1 MLVLAA
7 GAIAGCGGGAHFA
20 NLPRPP
26 IPINLTVYIN
36 NQRVSISPSSVGA
49 GPVQLIVTNQAN
61 SAESL
66 IVLPAGTSAGQALA
80 DTGPLSPQ
88 ATANVTV
95 DLDSPGAYTVA
106 IAPSSS
112 TEAAAASPTGI
123 QPALLRVGKPRPS
136 ASNQLLNP

>member
-1 MLVLAA
+1 MVVLAA
-7 GAIAGCGGGAHFA
+7 GAIAGCGGGTHFA

-26 IPINLTVYIN
+26 NPINLAVYIN
-36 NQRVSISPSSVGA
+36 NQRVSISPSSIGA
-49 GPVQLIVTNQAN
+49 GPVQLIVTNQASN
-61 SAESL
+61 AESL

-95 DLDSPGAYTVA
+95 DLTSPGAYTVA
-106 IAPSSS
+106 IAPNSS
-112 TEAAAASPTGI
+112 TESAASTPTGI
-123 QPALLRVGKPRPS
+123 QPALLRVGKARPS